1 MRISDWSSDVCSSDL
16 GMAVAAF
23 VAIFFLDAPFPLIV
37 LTAALAGFLGGRA
50 GLPAFQVGGG
60 HASMG
65 ADVVHDRDTALGE
78 GLPDHARPNL
88 AWSLNISGA
97 LLFFW
102 LAPVALLFAFLG
114 PADVFPRIATS
125 LRQMAMVTFGG
136 AYSVLSSAVS
146 PAFRLSRS
154 VAVMPRWGQMSFTTA
169 IPRLVRDCRTMPGP
183 ISPGRSKSPAPC

>member
-1 MRISDWSSDVCSSDL
+1 MR

-88 AWSLNISGA
+88 AWSLKISGA
-97 LLFFW
+97 LLILW
-102 LAPVALLFAFLG
+102 LAPEIGRAHVCTPVTNAHLVCSLLLEKKNKQS
-114 PADVFPRIATS
+114 D
-125 LRQMAMVTFGG
+125 
-136 AYSVLSSAVS
+136 
-146 PAFRLSRS
+146 
-154 VAVMPRWGQMSFTTA
+154 
-169 IPRLVRDCRTMPGP
+169 
-183 ISPGRSKSPAPC
+183 